1 MIPGG
6 EILIDHGKKE
16 PVYVTGMGVVNAI
29 ADSIPEFEHGLRN
42 GHQGF
47 RYLEGK
53 KVNNVSI
60 IGADINSFSFDNRM
74 DYYGASASVPTAFID
89 RAGKTARRAPLTMK
103 AALSCVLEA
112 YCQAEL
118 FNRAISGDRI
128 AIIVTGSNLTYSVRE
143 GYFDK
148 FQKDPEYLTPQYAL
162 QFMDTDYIGTL
173 SELFGIF
180 GEGFTVGGAS
190 ASGNAGI
197 IKAWQLLQLGL
208 ADACVVVGALTELT
222 NMELQGFYNIG
233 AMGGRKYYCEPE
245 KACRPF
251 DEEHEGF
258 LYGQASGCL
267 ILESGRSAEQRAV
280 RPLAEILGGV
290 INLDGNR
297 SSNPSLA
304 GEIKAMARTL
314 ETAGIKPEEVDY
326 INAHGSSSPLGDDT
340 ELEAIKGVYKENIS
354 RIIINSTK
362 GLTGHCL
369 FSAGVVEAIAVILQM
384 NSGFIHPNANLE
396 KPSCHEFLFAGKIAV
411 PASIRLAMSNSFGF
425 GGINT
430 SILIKGVR

>member
-1 MIPGG
+1 MIP
-6 EILIDHGKKE
+6 EVEVTIDHRRKE

-29 ADSIPEFEHGLRN
+29 ADSIPEFEHGLRS
-42 GHQGF
+42 GLQGF
-47 RYLEGK
+47 RYLKDK
-53 KVNNVSI
+53 KVNNVSV
-60 IGADINSFSFDNRM
+60 IGADISSFSFDNRM
-74 DYYGASASVPTAFID
+74 DYYSNSTRVSKAFID
-89 RAGKTARRAPLTMK
+89 RVRKTARRAPLTIK
-103 AALSCVLEA
+103 AELSCVLEA
-112 YCQAEL
+112 YCQADL
-118 FNRAISGDRI
+118 FNRPIPGDRI
-128 AIIVTGSNLTYSVRE
+128 AIIVTGSNLTNSVRE
-143 GYFDK
+143 GYSDK
-148 FQKDPEYLTPQYAL
+148 FQNDPEYLTPQYAL
-162 QFMDTDYIGTL
+162 QFMDTDHIGTL
-173 SELFGIF
+173 SELFGIG

-197 IKAWQLLQLGL
+197 IKAYQLMQLGL

-233 AMGGRKYYCEPE
+233 ALGGRKYYSEPN

-258 LYGQASGCL
+258 LYGQAAGCL
-267 ILESGRSAEQRAV
+267 ILESGRSAKQRDIK
-280 RPLAEILGGV
+280 PLAEILGGV

-297 SSNPSLA
+297 SSNPSLD
-304 GEIKAMARTL
+304 GEIKVMTKTL
-314 ETAGIKPEEVDY
+314 EAAGIKPEEVDY
-326 INAHGSSSPLGDDT
+326 INAHGSSSPLGDET
-340 ELEAIKGVYKENIS
+340 ELEAIKGVYKGNIS
-354 RIIINSTK
+354 KIFINSTK

-396 KPSCHEFLFAGKIAV
+396 KPSHCEFLFAGKTEV

-430 SILIKGVR
+430 SILIKGMK